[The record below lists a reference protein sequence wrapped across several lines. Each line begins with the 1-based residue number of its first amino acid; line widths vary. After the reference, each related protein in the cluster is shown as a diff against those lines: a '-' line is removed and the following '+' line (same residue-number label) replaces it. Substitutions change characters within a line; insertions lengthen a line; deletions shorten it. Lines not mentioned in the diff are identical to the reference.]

1 MNETEQQAIQTEST
15 QPSVPVETP
24 AEVASGSGS
33 RSEFLQ
39 QLPEEIRDHPSL
51 QSINDVGNLGLSFVN
66 AQRLIGADKIPL
78 PKNPTEDDLSNIY
91 SKLGRPDEPSG
102 YAIQA
107 DGQILTEGDVN
118 TYTDIAHKLGLSK
131 TQANGILDYYRSS
144 IQQTTEAMSK
154 APDNV
159 VSGFEA
165 IIDETADE
173 SKSVQSSSNVP
184 TMIIPEGVTK
194 EQKKNQQN
202 VSMFGGSGG
211 GAVAAFDPAA
221 EKRMFD
227 KLNRIEEMLEQFSES
242 GQFNNNMSPTRNSSK
257 QNENKIRESINNLK
271 KEEKLYE
278 EITNTEFSI
287 IQENNN
293 NEFTPRSHG

>member
-1 MNETEQQAIQTEST
+1 MNETEQQAIQTEPT

-33 RSEFLQ
+33 RSGFLQ

-51 QSINDVGNLGLSFVN
+51 QSINDVGNLGLSYVN

-154 APDNV
+154 DAQQQKQQIEQNLKAEWGADFDAK
-159 VSGFEA
+159 VSQA
-165 IIDETADE
+165 NRAVADIAGQDLLDMVLQDGTKVGNHPAFIKAFA
-173 SKSVQSSSNVP
+173 SFADFKNS
-184 TMIIPEGVTK
+184 VTK
-194 EQKKNQQN
+194 EDTISENSVNYRMSPADAKAKIDTIMNDRSHAYWDRKNP
-202 VSMFGGSGG
+202 VARDK
-211 GAVAAFDPAA
+211 AVKEVQD
-221 EKRMFD
+221 
-227 KLNRIEEMLEQFSES
+227 LYEMLN
-242 GQFNNNMSPTRNSSK
+242 GAA
-257 QNENKIRESINNLK
+257 
-271 KEEKLYE
+271 
-278 EITNTEFSI
+278 
-287 IQENNN
+287 
-293 NEFTPRSHG
+293 

>member
-78 PKNPTEDDLSNIY
+78 PKNPTEDDLNNIY
-91 SKLGRPDEPSG
+91 TKLGKPEQPSG
-102 YAIQA
+102 YEIKA
-107 DGQILTEGDVN
+107 DGQILTEEDVN

-154 APDNV
+154 DAQQQKLQIEQNLKAEWGADFDAK
-159 VSGFEA
+159 VSQA
-165 IIDETADE
+165 NRAVADIAGQDLLDMVLQDGTKIGNHPAFIKAFA
-173 SKSVQSSSNVP
+173 SFADFKTS
-184 TMIIPEGVTK
+184 VTK
-194 EQKKNQQN
+194 EDTISENSVNYRMSTAEAKSKLDAIM
-202 VSMFGGSGG
+202 SDKTH
-211 GAVAAFDPAA
+211 AYWDRKAPA
-221 EKRMFD
+221 
-227 KLNRIEEMLEQFSES
+227 
-242 GQFNNNMSPTRNSSK
+242 P
-257 QNENKIRESINNLK
+257 IREK
-271 KEEKLYE
+271 AVKEVQDLFEM
-278 EITNTEFSI
+278 TS
-287 IQENNN
+287 
-293 NEFTPRSHG
+293 GAA

>member
-1 MNETEQQAIQTEST
+1 MNETEQQAIQTEPT

-78 PKNPTEDDLSNIY
+78 PKNPTEDDLNNIY
-91 SKLGRPDEPSG
+91 TKLGKPEQPSG
-102 YAIQA
+102 YEIKA

-154 APDNV
+154 DSEQQRQQIEQSLKAEWGADFDAK
-159 VSGFEA
+159 VSQA
-165 IIDETADE
+165 NRAVADIAGQDLLDMVLQDGTKVGNHPAFIKAFANFADFKN
-173 SKSVQSSSNVP
+173 S
-184 TMIIPEGVTK
+184 VTK
-194 EQKKNQQN
+194 E
-202 VSMFGGSGG
+202 
-211 GAVAAFDPAA
+211 DT
-221 EKRMFD
+221 
-227 KLNRIEEMLEQFSES
+227 ISENS
-242 GQFNNNMSPTRNSSK
+242 VNYRMSPADAK
-257 QNENKIRESINNLK
+257 AKIDTIMNDKSHAYWDRKNPVAREK
-271 KEEKLYE
+271 AVKEVQDLYE
-278 EITNTEFSI
+278 MTV
-287 IQENNN
+287 
-293 NEFTPRSHG
+293 GAA

>member
-1 MNETEQQAIQTEST
+1 MNETEQQAIQTEPT

-131 TQANGILDYYRSS
+131 AQANGILDYYRSS

-154 APDNV
+154 DAQQQKQQIEQNLKAEWGADFDAK
-159 VSGFEA
+159 VSQA
-165 IIDETADE
+165 NRAVADIAGQDLLDMVLQDGTKVGNHPAFIKAFA
-173 SKSVQSSSNVP
+173 SFADFKNS
-184 TMIIPEGVTK
+184 VTK
-194 EQKKNQQN
+194 EDTISENSVNYRMSPADAQSKIDSIMNDKSHPYWDRKN
-202 VSMFGGSGG
+202 
-211 GAVAAFDPAA
+211 AVA
-221 EKRMFD
+221 RD
-227 KLNRIEEMLEQFSES
+227 KAVKEVQDLYEMLN
-242 GQFNNNMSPTRNSSK
+242 GAA
-257 QNENKIRESINNLK
+257 
-271 KEEKLYE
+271 
-278 EITNTEFSI
+278 
-287 IQENNN
+287 
-293 NEFTPRSHG
+293 

>member
-154 APDNV
+154 DAQQQKQQIEQNLKAEWGADFDAK
-159 VSGFEA
+159 VSQA
-165 IIDETADE
+165 NRAVADIAGQDLLDMVLQDGTKVGNHPAFIKAFANFADFKN
-173 SKSVQSSSNVP
+173 S
-184 TMIIPEGVTK
+184 VTK
-194 EQKKNQQN
+194 EDTISENSVNYRMSPADAKAKIDTIMNDRSHAYWDRKNP
-202 VSMFGGSGG
+202 VARDK
-211 GAVAAFDPAA
+211 AVKEVQD
-221 EKRMFD
+221 
-227 KLNRIEEMLEQFSES
+227 LYEMLN
-242 GQFNNNMSPTRNSSK
+242 GAA
-257 QNENKIRESINNLK
+257 
-271 KEEKLYE
+271 
-278 EITNTEFSI
+278 
-287 IQENNN
+287 
-293 NEFTPRSHG
+293 

>member
-1 MNETEQQAIQTEST
+1 MNETEQQAIQTEPT

-24 AEVASGSGS
+24 AEVASGRGS

-51 QSINDVGNLGLSFVN
+51 QSINDVGNLGLSYVN

-154 APDNV
+154 DAQQQKQQIEQNLKAEWGADFDAK
-159 VSGFEA
+159 VSQA
-165 IIDETADE
+165 NRAVADIAGQDLLDMVLQDGTKVGNHPAFIKAFA
-173 SKSVQSSSNVP
+173 SFADFKNS
-184 TMIIPEGVTK
+184 VTK
-194 EQKKNQQN
+194 EDTISENSVNYRMSPADAKAKIDTIMNDRSHAYWDRKNP
-202 VSMFGGSGG
+202 VARDK
-211 GAVAAFDPAA
+211 AVKEVQD
-221 EKRMFD
+221 
-227 KLNRIEEMLEQFSES
+227 LYEMLN
-242 GQFNNNMSPTRNSSK
+242 GAA
-257 QNENKIRESINNLK
+257 
-271 KEEKLYE
+271 
-278 EITNTEFSI
+278 
-287 IQENNN
+287 
-293 NEFTPRSHG
+293 

>member
-1 MNETEQQAIQTEST
+1 MNETEQQAIQTEPT

-154 APDNV
+154 DAQQQKLQIEQNLKAEWGADFDAK
-159 VSGFEA
+159 VSQA
-165 IIDETADE
+165 NRAVADIAGQDLLDMVLQDGTKVGNHPAFIKAFANFADFKT
-173 SKSVQSSSNVP
+173 S
-184 TMIIPEGVTK
+184 VTK
-194 EQKKNQQN
+194 EDTISENSVNYRMSTAEAKSKLDAIM
-202 VSMFGGSGG
+202 SDKSHAYWDRKAPAPIRDK
-211 GAVAAFDPAA
+211 AV
-221 EKRMFD
+221 
-227 KLNRIEEMLEQFSES
+227 
-242 GQFNNNMSPTRNSSK
+242 
-257 QNENKIRESINNLK
+257 
-271 KEEKLYE
+271 KEVQDLYE
-278 EITNTEFSI
+278 ILS
-287 IQENNN
+287 
-293 NEFTPRSHG
+293 GAA

>member
-1 MNETEQQAIQTEST
+1 MNETEQQAIQTEPT

-131 TQANGILDYYRSS
+131 AQANGILDYYRSS

-154 APDNV
+154 DSEQQRQQIEQSLKAEWGADYDAKVTQANRA
-159 VSGFEA
+159 VSDIAGEDLLQMVLQDGTKVGNHPAFIKA
-165 IIDETADE
+165 FANFADFKN
-173 SKSVQSSSNVP
+173 S
-184 TMIIPEGVTK
+184 VTK
-194 EQKKNQQN
+194 EDTISENSVNYRMSPADAKAKIDTIMNDRSHAYWDRKNP
-202 VSMFGGSGG
+202 VARDK
-211 GAVAAFDPAA
+211 AVKEVQD
-221 EKRMFD
+221 
-227 KLNRIEEMLEQFSES
+227 LYEMLN
-242 GQFNNNMSPTRNSSK
+242 GAA
-257 QNENKIRESINNLK
+257 
-271 KEEKLYE
+271 
-278 EITNTEFSI
+278 
-287 IQENNN
+287 
-293 NEFTPRSHG
+293 

>member
-1 MNETEQQAIQTEST
+1 MNETEQQAIQTEPT

-78 PKNPTEDDLSNIY
+78 PKNPTEDDLNNIY
-91 SKLGRPDEPSG
+91 TKLGKPEQPSG
-102 YAIQA
+102 YEIKA
-107 DGQILTEGDVN
+107 DGQILTEEDVN

-154 APDNV
+154 DAQQQKLQIEQNLKAEWGADFDAK
-159 VSGFEA
+159 VSQA
-165 IIDETADE
+165 NRAVADIAGQDLLDMVLQDGTKVGNHPAFIKAFA
-173 SKSVQSSSNVP
+173 SFADFKTS
-184 TMIIPEGVTK
+184 VTK
-194 EQKKNQQN
+194 EDTISENSVNYRMSTAEAKSRLDAIMSDKTH
-202 VSMFGGSGG
+202 
-211 GAVAAFDPAA
+211 AYWDRKAPA
-221 EKRMFD
+221 
-227 KLNRIEEMLEQFSES
+227 
-242 GQFNNNMSPTRNSSK
+242 P
-257 QNENKIRESINNLK
+257 IREK
-271 KEEKLYE
+271 AVKEVQDLFEM
-278 EITNTEFSI
+278 TS
-287 IQENNN
+287 
-293 NEFTPRSHG
+293 GAA

>member
-1 MNETEQQAIQTEST
+1 MNETEQQAIQTEPT

-131 TQANGILDYYRSS
+131 AQANGILDYYRSS

-154 APDNV
+154 DSEQQRQQIEQSLKAEWGADFDAK
-159 VSGFEA
+159 VSQA
-165 IIDETADE
+165 NRAVADIAGE
-173 SKSVQSSSNVP
+173 DLLDMVLQDGTKVGNHPAFIKAFASFADFKNS
-184 TMIIPEGVTK
+184 VTK
-194 EQKKNQQN
+194 E
-202 VSMFGGSGG
+202 
-211 GAVAAFDPAA
+211 DT
-221 EKRMFD
+221 
-227 KLNRIEEMLEQFSES
+227 ISENS
-242 GQFNNNMSPTRNSSK
+242 VNYRMSPADAK
-257 QNENKIRESINNLK
+257 AKIDTIMNDKSHAYWDRKNPVAREK
-271 KEEKLYE
+271 AVKEVQDLYE
-278 EITNTEFSI
+278 MTV
-287 IQENNN
+287 
-293 NEFTPRSHG
+293 GAA

>member
-1 MNETEQQAIQTEST
+1 MNETEQQAIQTEPT

-51 QSINDVGNLGLSFVN
+51 QSINDVGNLGLSYVN

-131 TQANGILDYYRSS
+131 AQANGILDYYRSS

-154 APDNV
+154 DSEQQRQQIEQSLKAEWGADYDAKVTQANRA
-159 VSGFEA
+159 VSDIAGEDLLQMVLVDGTKDGNNPAFIKPFA
-165 IIDETADE
+165 NFADFKN
-173 SKSVQSSSNVP
+173 S
-184 TMIIPEGVTK
+184 VTK
-194 EQKKNQQN
+194 EDTISENSVNYRMSPADAKAKIDTIMNDRSHAYLDRKNP
-202 VSMFGGSGG
+202 VARDK
-211 GAVAAFDPAA
+211 AVKEVQD
-221 EKRMFD
+221 
-227 KLNRIEEMLEQFSES
+227 LYEMLN
-242 GQFNNNMSPTRNSSK
+242 GAA
-257 QNENKIRESINNLK
+257 
-271 KEEKLYE
+271 
-278 EITNTEFSI
+278 
-287 IQENNN
+287 
-293 NEFTPRSHG
+293 

>member
-51 QSINDVGNLGLSFVN
+51 QSINDVGNLGLSYVN

-131 TQANGILDYYRSS
+131 AQANGILDYYRSS

-154 APDNV
+154 DSEQQRQQIEQSLKAEWGADYDAKVTQANRA
-159 VSGFEA
+159 VSDIAGEDLLQMVLEDGTKVGNHPAFIKA
-165 IIDETADE
+165 FASFADFKN
-173 SKSVQSSSNVP
+173 S
-184 TMIIPEGVTK
+184 VTK
-194 EQKKNQQN
+194 EDTISENSVNYRMSPADAKAKIDTIMNDRSHAYWDRKNP
-202 VSMFGGSGG
+202 VARDK
-211 GAVAAFDPAA
+211 AVKEVQD
-221 EKRMFD
+221 
-227 KLNRIEEMLEQFSES
+227 LYEMLN
-242 GQFNNNMSPTRNSSK
+242 GAA
-257 QNENKIRESINNLK
+257 
-271 KEEKLYE
+271 
-278 EITNTEFSI
+278 
-287 IQENNN
+287 
-293 NEFTPRSHG
+293 

>member
-1 MNETEQQAIQTEST
+1 MNETEQQAIQTEPT

-131 TQANGILDYYRSS
+131 AQANGILDYYRSS

-154 APDNV
+154 DAQQEKQMIEESLKAEWGANYDAKVNQANRAV
-159 VSGFEA
+159 
-165 IIDETADE
+165 ADIAGE
-173 SKSVQSSSNVP
+173 DLLNMVLEDGTKVGNHPAFIKAFANFADFKTS
-184 TMIIPEGVTK
+184 VTK
-194 EQKKNQQN
+194 E
-202 VSMFGGSGG
+202 
-211 GAVAAFDPAA
+211 DT
-221 EKRMFD
+221 
-227 KLNRIEEMLEQFSES
+227 ISENS
-242 GQFNNNMSPTRNSSK
+242 VNYRMSPADAK
-257 QNENKIRESINNLK
+257 AKIDTIMNDKSHAYWDRKNPVAREK
-271 KEEKLYE
+271 AVKEVQDLYE
-278 EITNTEFSI
+278 MTV
-287 IQENNN
+287 
-293 NEFTPRSHG
+293 GAA

>member
-1 MNETEQQAIQTEST
+1 MNETEQQAIQTEPT

-51 QSINDVGNLGLSFVN
+51 QSINDVGNLGLSYVN

-154 APDNV
+154 DAQQQKQQIEQNLKAEWGADFDAK
-159 VSGFEA
+159 VSQA
-165 IIDETADE
+165 NRAVADIAGQDLLDMVLQDGTKVGNHPAFIKAFA
-173 SKSVQSSSNVP
+173 SFADFRNS
-184 TMIIPEGVTK
+184 VTK
-194 EQKKNQQN
+194 EDTISENSVNYRMSPADAKAKIDTIMNDRSHAYWDRKNP
-202 VSMFGGSGG
+202 VARDK
-211 GAVAAFDPAA
+211 AVKEVQD
-221 EKRMFD
+221 
-227 KLNRIEEMLEQFSES
+227 LYEMLN
-242 GQFNNNMSPTRNSSK
+242 GAA
-257 QNENKIRESINNLK
+257 
-271 KEEKLYE
+271 
-278 EITNTEFSI
+278 
-287 IQENNN
+287 
-293 NEFTPRSHG
+293 

>member
-39 QLPEEIRDHPSL
+39 QLPEEIRDHPRL

-118 TYTDIAHKLGLSK
+118 TYTDIAHKLCLSK

-154 APDNV
+154 DAQQQKQQIEQNLKAEW
-159 VSGFEA
+159 G
-165 IIDETADE
+165 ADYDAKVNQANRAVADIAGQDLLDMVLQDGTKVGNHPAFIKAFA
-173 SKSVQSSSNVP
+173 SFADFKNS
-184 TMIIPEGVTK
+184 VTK
-194 EQKKNQQN
+194 EDTISENSVNYRMSTAEAKSKLDAIM
-202 VSMFGGSGG
+202 SDKTH
-211 GAVAAFDPAA
+211 AYWDRKAPA
-221 EKRMFD
+221 
-227 KLNRIEEMLEQFSES
+227 
-242 GQFNNNMSPTRNSSK
+242 P
-257 QNENKIRESINNLK
+257 IREK
-271 KEEKLYE
+271 AVKEVQDLFEM
-278 EITNTEFSI
+278 TS
-287 IQENNN
+287 
-293 NEFTPRSHG
+293 GAA

>member
-1 MNETEQQAIQTEST
+1 MNETEQQAIQTEPT

-78 PKNPTEDDLSNIY
+78 PKNPTEDDLNNIY
-91 SKLGRPDEPSG
+91 TKLGKPEQPSG
-102 YAIQA
+102 YEIKA
-107 DGQILTEGDVN
+107 DGQILTEEDVN

-154 APDNV
+154 DAQQQKQQIEQNLKAEWGADFDAK
-159 VSGFEA
+159 VSQA
-165 IIDETADE
+165 NRAVADIAGQDLLDMVLQDGTKVGNHPAFIKAFANFADFKN
-173 SKSVQSSSNVP
+173 S
-184 TMIIPEGVTK
+184 VTK
-194 EQKKNQQN
+194 EDTISENSVNYRMSTAEAKSKLDAIM
-202 VSMFGGSGG
+202 SDKSHAYWDRKAPAPIRDK
-211 GAVAAFDPAA
+211 AV
-221 EKRMFD
+221 
-227 KLNRIEEMLEQFSES
+227 
-242 GQFNNNMSPTRNSSK
+242 
-257 QNENKIRESINNLK
+257 
-271 KEEKLYE
+271 KEVQDLYE
-278 EITNTEFSI
+278 MIS
-287 IQENNN
+287 
-293 NEFTPRSHG
+293 GAA

>member
-1 MNETEQQAIQTEST
+1 MNETEQQAIQTEPT

-78 PKNPTEDDLSNIY
+78 PKNPTEDDLNNIY
-91 SKLGRPDEPSG
+91 TKLGKPEQPSG
-102 YAIQA
+102 YEIKA
-107 DGQILTEGDVN
+107 DGQILTEEDVN

-154 APDNV
+154 DAQQQKQQIEQNLKAEWGADFDAK
-159 VSGFEA
+159 VSQA
-165 IIDETADE
+165 NRAVADIAGQDLLDMVLQDGTKVGNHPAFIKAFA
-173 SKSVQSSSNVP
+173 SFADFKNS
-184 TMIIPEGVTK
+184 VTK
-194 EQKKNQQN
+194 EDTISENSVNYRMSPADAQSKIDSIMNDKSHPYWDRKN
-202 VSMFGGSGG
+202 
-211 GAVAAFDPAA
+211 AVA
-221 EKRMFD
+221 RD
-227 KLNRIEEMLEQFSES
+227 KAVKEVQDLYEMLN
-242 GQFNNNMSPTRNSSK
+242 GAA
-257 QNENKIRESINNLK
+257 
-271 KEEKLYE
+271 
-278 EITNTEFSI
+278 
-287 IQENNN
+287 
-293 NEFTPRSHG
+293 

>member
-1 MNETEQQAIQTEST
+1 MNETEQQAIQTEPT

-51 QSINDVGNLGLSFVN
+51 QSINDVGNLGLSYVN

-78 PKNPTEDDLSNIY
+78 PKNPTEDDLNNIY
-91 SKLGRPDEPSG
+91 TRLGKPEQPSG
-102 YAIQA
+102 YEIKA

-154 APDNV
+154 DSEQQRQQIEQSLKAEWGADFDAK
-159 VSGFEA
+159 VSQA
-165 IIDETADE
+165 NRAVADIAGQDLLDMVLQDGTKVGNHPAFIKAFA
-173 SKSVQSSSNVP
+173 SFADFKNS
-184 TMIIPEGVTK
+184 VTK
-194 EQKKNQQN
+194 EDTISENSVNYRMSPADAQSKIDAIMNDRSHAYWDRKNP
-202 VSMFGGSGG
+202 VARDK
-211 GAVAAFDPAA
+211 AVKEVQD
-221 EKRMFD
+221 
-227 KLNRIEEMLEQFSES
+227 LYEMLN
-242 GQFNNNMSPTRNSSK
+242 GAA
-257 QNENKIRESINNLK
+257 
-271 KEEKLYE
+271 
-278 EITNTEFSI
+278 
-287 IQENNN
+287 
-293 NEFTPRSHG
+293 

>member
-1 MNETEQQAIQTEST
+1 MNETEQQAIQTEPT

-78 PKNPTEDDLSNIY
+78 PKNPTEDDLNNIY

-131 TQANGILDYYRSS
+131 AQANGILDYYRSS

-154 APDNV
+154 DAQQEKQMIEESLKAEWGANYDAKVNQANRAV
-159 VSGFEA
+159 
-165 IIDETADE
+165 ADIAGE
-173 SKSVQSSSNVP
+173 DLLNMVLEDGTKVGNHPAFIKAFANFADFKTS
-184 TMIIPEGVTK
+184 VTK
-194 EQKKNQQN
+194 E
-202 VSMFGGSGG
+202 
-211 GAVAAFDPAA
+211 DT
-221 EKRMFD
+221 
-227 KLNRIEEMLEQFSES
+227 ISENS
-242 GQFNNNMSPTRNSSK
+242 VNYRMSPADAK
-257 QNENKIRESINNLK
+257 AKIDTIMNDKSHAYWDRKNPVAREK
-271 KEEKLYE
+271 AVKEVQDLYE
-278 EITNTEFSI
+278 MTV
-287 IQENNN
+287 
-293 NEFTPRSHG
+293 GAA

>member
-1 MNETEQQAIQTEST
+1 MNETEQQAIQTEPT

-51 QSINDVGNLGLSFVN
+51 QSINDVGNLGLSYVN

-78 PKNPTEDDLSNIY
+78 PKNPTEDDLNNIY
-91 SKLGRPDEPSG
+91 TKLGKPEQPSG
-102 YAIQA
+102 YQIKA

-154 APDNV
+154 DSEQQRQQIEQSLKAEWGADFDAK
-159 VSGFEA
+159 VSQA
-165 IIDETADE
+165 NRAVADIAGE
-173 SKSVQSSSNVP
+173 DLLDMVLQDGTKVGNHPAFIKAFANFADFRNS
-184 TMIIPEGVTK
+184 VTK
-194 EQKKNQQN
+194 EDTISENSVNYRMSSADAQSKIDAIMNDRSHAYWDRKNP
-202 VSMFGGSGG
+202 VARDK
-211 GAVAAFDPAA
+211 AVKEVQD
-221 EKRMFD
+221 
-227 KLNRIEEMLEQFSES
+227 LYEMLN
-242 GQFNNNMSPTRNSSK
+242 GAA
-257 QNENKIRESINNLK
+257 
-271 KEEKLYE
+271 
-278 EITNTEFSI
+278 
-287 IQENNN
+287 
-293 NEFTPRSHG
+293 

>member
-1 MNETEQQAIQTEST
+1 MNETEQQAIQTEPT

-51 QSINDVGNLGLSFVN
+51 QSINDVGNLGLSYVN

-78 PKNPTEDDLSNIY
+78 PKNPTEDDLNNIY
-91 SKLGRPDEPSG
+91 TKLGKPEQPSG
-102 YAIQA
+102 YEIKA

-154 APDNV
+154 DSEQQRQQIEQSLKAEWGADFDAK
-159 VSGFEA
+159 VSQA
-165 IIDETADE
+165 NRAVADIAGQDLLDMVLQDGTKVGNHPAFIKAFANFADFKN
-173 SKSVQSSSNVP
+173 S
-184 TMIIPEGVTK
+184 VTK
-194 EQKKNQQN
+194 E
-202 VSMFGGSGG
+202 
-211 GAVAAFDPAA
+211 DT
-221 EKRMFD
+221 
-227 KLNRIEEMLEQFSES
+227 ISENS
-242 GQFNNNMSPTRNSSK
+242 VNYRMSPADAKSRIDTIMNDKSHAYWDRKNPVA
-257 QNENKIRESINNLK
+257 REK
-271 KEEKLYE
+271 AVKEVQDLYE
-278 EITNTEFSI
+278 MTD
-287 IQENNN
+287 
-293 NEFTPRSHG
+293 GAA

>member
-154 APDNV
+154 DAQQQKQQIEQNLKAEWGADFDAK
-159 VSGFEA
+159 VSQA
-165 IIDETADE
+165 NRAVADIAGQDLLDMVLQDGTKVGNHPAFIKAFA
-173 SKSVQSSSNVP
+173 SFADFKNS
-184 TMIIPEGVTK
+184 VTK
-194 EQKKNQQN
+194 EDTISENSVNYRMSPADAKAKIDTIMNDRSHAYWDRKNP
-202 VSMFGGSGG
+202 VARDK
-211 GAVAAFDPAA
+211 AVKEVQD
-221 EKRMFD
+221 
-227 KLNRIEEMLEQFSES
+227 LYEMLN
-242 GQFNNNMSPTRNSSK
+242 GAA
-257 QNENKIRESINNLK
+257 
-271 KEEKLYE
+271 
-278 EITNTEFSI
+278 
-287 IQENNN
+287 
-293 NEFTPRSHG
+293 

>member
-1 MNETEQQAIQTEST
+1 MNETEQQAIRTEST

-154 APDNV
+154 DAQQQKQQIEQNLKAEWGADFDAK
-159 VSGFEA
+159 VSQA
-165 IIDETADE
+165 NRAVADIAGQDLLDMVLQDGTKVGNHPAFIKAFA
-173 SKSVQSSSNVP
+173 SFADFKNS
-184 TMIIPEGVTK
+184 VTK
-194 EQKKNQQN
+194 EDTISENSVNYRMSPADAKAKIDTIMNDRSHAYWDRKNP
-202 VSMFGGSGG
+202 VARDK
-211 GAVAAFDPAA
+211 AVKEVQD
-221 EKRMFD
+221 
-227 KLNRIEEMLEQFSES
+227 LYEMLN
-242 GQFNNNMSPTRNSSK
+242 GAA
-257 QNENKIRESINNLK
+257 
-271 KEEKLYE
+271 
-278 EITNTEFSI
+278 
-287 IQENNN
+287 
-293 NEFTPRSHG
+293 

>member
-1 MNETEQQAIQTEST
+1 MNETEQQAIQTEPT

-154 APDNV
+154 DAQQEKQMIEESLKAEWGANYDAKVNQANRAV
-159 VSGFEA
+159 
-165 IIDETADE
+165 ADIAGE
-173 SKSVQSSSNVP
+173 DLLNMVLEDGTKVGNHPAFIKAFANFADFKTS
-184 TMIIPEGVTK
+184 VTK
-194 EQKKNQQN
+194 E
-202 VSMFGGSGG
+202 
-211 GAVAAFDPAA
+211 DT
-221 EKRMFD
+221 
-227 KLNRIEEMLEQFSES
+227 ISENS
-242 GQFNNNMSPTRNSSK
+242 VNYRN
-257 QNENKIRESINNLK
+257 ESC
-271 KEEKLYE
+271 
-278 EITNTEFSI
+278 
-287 IQENNN
+287 
-293 NEFTPRSHG
+293 

>member
-1 MNETEQQAIQTEST
+1 MNETEQQAIQTEPT

-154 APDNV
+154 DAQQQKQQIEQNLKAEW
-159 VSGFEA
+159 G
-165 IIDETADE
+165 ADYDAKVNQANRAVADIAGQDLLDMVLQDGTKVGNHPAFIKAFA
-173 SKSVQSSSNVP
+173 SFADFKNS
-184 TMIIPEGVTK
+184 VTK
-194 EQKKNQQN
+194 EDTISENSVNYRMSPADAQSKIDSIMNDKSHPYWDRKN
-202 VSMFGGSGG
+202 
-211 GAVAAFDPAA
+211 AVA
-221 EKRMFD
+221 RD
-227 KLNRIEEMLEQFSES
+227 KAVKEVQDLYEMLN
-242 GQFNNNMSPTRNSSK
+242 GAA
-257 QNENKIRESINNLK
+257 
-271 KEEKLYE
+271 
-278 EITNTEFSI
+278 
-287 IQENNN
+287 
-293 NEFTPRSHG
+293 

>member
-1 MNETEQQAIQTEST
+1 MNETEQQAIQTEPT

-51 QSINDVGNLGLSFVN
+51 QSINDVGNLGLSYVN

-78 PKNPTEDDLSNIY
+78 PKNPTEDDLINIY

-131 TQANGILDYYRSS
+131 AQANGILDYYRSS

-154 APDNV
+154 DSEQQRQQIEQSLKAEWGADYDAKVTQANRA
-159 VSGFEA
+159 VSDIAGEDLLQMVLQDGTKVGNHPAFIKA
-165 IIDETADE
+165 FANFADFKN
-173 SKSVQSSSNVP
+173 S
-184 TMIIPEGVTK
+184 VTK
-194 EQKKNQQN
+194 EDTISENSVNYRMSPADAKAKIDTIMNDRSHAYWDRKNP
-202 VSMFGGSGG
+202 VARDK
-211 GAVAAFDPAA
+211 AVKEVQD
-221 EKRMFD
+221 
-227 KLNRIEEMLEQFSES
+227 LYEMLN
-242 GQFNNNMSPTRNSSK
+242 GAA
-257 QNENKIRESINNLK
+257 
-271 KEEKLYE
+271 
-278 EITNTEFSI
+278 
-287 IQENNN
+287 
-293 NEFTPRSHG
+293 

>member
-1 MNETEQQAIQTEST
+1 MNETEQQAIQTEPT

-51 QSINDVGNLGLSFVN
+51 QSINDVGNLGLSYVN

-91 SKLGRPDEPSG
+91 SRLGRPDEPSG

-131 TQANGILDYYRSS
+131 AQANGILDYYRSS

-154 APDNV
+154 DSEQQRQQIEQSLKAEWGADYDAKVTQANRA
-159 VSGFEA
+159 VSDIAGEDLLQMVLQDGTKVGNHPAFIKA
-165 IIDETADE
+165 FANFADFKN
-173 SKSVQSSSNVP
+173 S
-184 TMIIPEGVTK
+184 VTK
-194 EQKKNQQN
+194 EDTISENSVNYRMSPADAKAKIDTIMNDRSHAYWDRKNP
-202 VSMFGGSGG
+202 VARDK
-211 GAVAAFDPAA
+211 AVKEVQD
-221 EKRMFD
+221 
-227 KLNRIEEMLEQFSES
+227 LYEMLN
-242 GQFNNNMSPTRNSSK
+242 GAA
-257 QNENKIRESINNLK
+257 
-271 KEEKLYE
+271 
-278 EITNTEFSI
+278 
-287 IQENNN
+287 
-293 NEFTPRSHG
+293 

>member
-1 MNETEQQAIQTEST
+1 MNETEQQAIQTEPT

-51 QSINDVGNLGLSFVN
+51 QSINDVGNLGLSYVN

-154 APDNV
+154 DSEQQKQQIEQSLKAEWGADYDAKVTQANRA
-159 VSGFEA
+159 VSDIAGEDLLQMVLQDGTKVGNHPAFIKA
-165 IIDETADE
+165 FANFADFKN
-173 SKSVQSSSNVP
+173 S
-184 TMIIPEGVTK
+184 VTK
-194 EQKKNQQN
+194 EDTISENSVNYRMSPADAKAKIDTIMNDRSHAYWDRKNP
-202 VSMFGGSGG
+202 VARDK
-211 GAVAAFDPAA
+211 AVKEVQD
-221 EKRMFD
+221 
-227 KLNRIEEMLEQFSES
+227 LYEMLN
-242 GQFNNNMSPTRNSSK
+242 GAA
-257 QNENKIRESINNLK
+257 
-271 KEEKLYE
+271 
-278 EITNTEFSI
+278 
-287 IQENNN
+287 
-293 NEFTPRSHG
+293 

>member
-1 MNETEQQAIQTEST
+1 MNETEQQAIQTEPT

-51 QSINDVGNLGLSFVN
+51 QSINDVGNLGLSYVN

-154 APDNV
+154 DSEQQRQQIEQSLKAEWGADYDAKVTQANRA
-159 VSGFEA
+159 VSDIAGEDLLQMVLEDGTKVGNHPAFIKA
-165 IIDETADE
+165 FANFADFKN
-173 SKSVQSSSNVP
+173 S
-184 TMIIPEGVTK
+184 VTK
-194 EQKKNQQN
+194 EDTISENSVNYRMSPADAKAKIDTIMNDRSHAYWDRKNP
-202 VSMFGGSGG
+202 VARDK
-211 GAVAAFDPAA
+211 AVKEVQD
-221 EKRMFD
+221 
-227 KLNRIEEMLEQFSES
+227 LYEMLN
-242 GQFNNNMSPTRNSSK
+242 GAA
-257 QNENKIRESINNLK
+257 
-271 KEEKLYE
+271 
-278 EITNTEFSI
+278 
-287 IQENNN
+287 
-293 NEFTPRSHG
+293 

>member
-154 APDNV
+154 DAQQQKQQIEQNLKAEWGADFDAK
-159 VSGFEA
+159 VSQA
-165 IIDETADE
+165 NRAVADIAGQDLLDMVLE
-173 SKSVQSSSNVP
+173 DGTKVGNHPAFIKAFASFADFKNS
-184 TMIIPEGVTK
+184 VTK
-194 EQKKNQQN
+194 EDTISENSVNYRMSPADAKAKIDTIMNDRSHAYWDRKNP
-202 VSMFGGSGG
+202 VARDK
-211 GAVAAFDPAA
+211 AVKEVQD
-221 EKRMFD
+221 
-227 KLNRIEEMLEQFSES
+227 LYEMLN
-242 GQFNNNMSPTRNSSK
+242 GAA
-257 QNENKIRESINNLK
+257 
-271 KEEKLYE
+271 
-278 EITNTEFSI
+278 
-287 IQENNN
+287 
-293 NEFTPRSHG
+293 